1 DRKRNFRTR
10 KIEEQLMENRI
21 QTQPVFGRTKHI
33 HMVGIGGIGM
43 SGMAE
48 ILIQRGYKVTG
59 SDGASNET
67 TDRLKEL
74 GATIYQGHAPENI
87 EGADVVVYTSAVK
100 ATENEET
107 KAALENRIPTI
118 KRAEMLAELMKM
130 KFGIGVAGT
139 HGKTTT
145 TTMIGHVTQDGNY
158 DPTIMVGGKV
168 HSFDKTNAVVGK
180 GDVIVVEADEFDRTF
195 LRLTPSIAIITNI
208 EAEHLDIYDDLED
221 VKGAFIDYAN
231 KVPFYGAVIVCLDDP
246 NVRSILPDLERRII
260 SYGLSPQAQVRAVDI
275 QMNQFTSTFTVMNDD
290 EKLGV
295 ITLKAPGDHNVKN
308 ALAAVATGIELNI
321 DFKLIK
327 QGLERYQGVFR
338 RFQKKVEEQG
348 VMVIDDYAHHPT
360 EVAATLNAAR
370 KGWPDRRIVAVFQ
383 PHLYS
388 RTQDLY
394 KEFGLSFSDAEVLV
408 ITDVYPSREKP
419 IEGVTG
425 KLISDTAEQYGHKNV
440 IYVEDKADVTET
452 LKEISKAGD
461 IIITMG
467 AGDIYKYG
475 EEFANELESGNYKT
489 GAQ

>member
-1 DRKRNFRTR
+1 MSKQF
-10 KIEEQLMENRI
+10 E
-21 QTQPVFGRTKHI
+21 TQPVFGRTRHI

-48 ILIQRGYKVTG
+48 ILIHRGYKVTG
-59 SDGASNET
+59 SDGSLSET
-67 TDRLKEL
+67 TRRLEEL
-74 GATIYQGHAPENI
+74 GATIFEGHAAENI
-87 EGADVVVYTSAVK
+87 EGADVVVFTSAVK
-100 ATENEET
+100 ADENVET
-107 KAALENRIPTI
+107 KAALKKRIPTI

-145 TTMIGHVTQDGNY
+145 TTMIGLVTREGNY

-208 EAEHLDIYDDLED
+208 EAEHLDIYDDLDD

-231 KVPFYGAVIVCLDDP
+231 KVPFYGAVVVCLDDP
-246 NVRSILPDLERRII
+246 NVRSILPHLERRII
-260 SYGLSPQAQVRAVDI
+260 SYGLTPQAKIRATDL
-275 QMNQFTSTFTVMNDD
+275 QMNQFNSTFTVLQDG

-295 ITLKAPGDHNVKN
+295 ITLKAPGEHNVKN
-308 ALAAVATGIELNI
+308 ALAAVATGLELNI

-327 QGLERYQGVFR
+327 QGLENFEGVYR
-338 RFQKKVEEQG
+338 RFQLKYNNG

-360 EVAATLNAAR
+360 EVKATLEAANS
-370 KGWPDRRIVAVFQ
+370 GWPDRRVVAVFQ

-388 RTQDLY
+388 RTQELY
-394 KEFGLSFSDAEVLV
+394 KEFGLSFFDAEVMV
-408 ITDVYPSREKP
+408 VTDVYPSREKP

-425 KLISDTAEQYGHKNV
+425 KLIADTASTYGHRNV
-440 IYVEDKADVTET
+440 VYVEDKNEVHER
-452 LKEISKAGD
+452 LKEIIKPGD

-467 AGDIYKYG
+467 AGDIYKSG
-475 EEFANELESGNYKT
+475 DKFVEEIESGTFKI
-489 GAQ
+489 AAHD

>member
-1 DRKRNFRTR
+1 
-10 KIEEQLMENRI
+10 MENRI

-290 EKLGV
+290 QKLGV

-394 KEFGLSFSDAEVLV
+394 KEFGLSFSDAEVLL

-425 KLISDTAEQYGHKNV
+425 KLISDTAEQYGHKHV

-489 GAQ
+489 GAK

>member
-1 DRKRNFRTR
+1 
-10 KIEEQLMENRI
+10 MENRI

-246 NVRSILPDLERRII
+246 NARSILPDLERRII

-290 EKLGV
+290 QKLGV

-440 IYVEDKADVTET
+440 IYVEDKADVTAT

>member
-1 DRKRNFRTR
+1 
-10 KIEEQLMENRI
+10 MENRI

-48 ILIQRGYKVTG
+48 ILLQRGYKVTG

-74 GATIYQGHAPENI
+74 GAIVHQGHAPENI
-87 EGADVVVYTSAVK
+87 EGADVVVYTSAVN
-100 ATENEET
+100 AHENEET
-107 KAALENRIPTI
+107 KAAIEQRIPTI

-208 EAEHLDIYDDLED
+208 EAEHLDIYDDLDD
-221 VKGAFIDYAN
+221 VKQAFIDYAN
-231 KVPFYGAVIVCLDDP
+231 KVPFYGAVVVCLDDS
-246 NVRSILPDLERRII
+246 NVRSILPQLERRII
-260 SYGLSPQAQVRAVDI
+260 SYGLTPQAQIRAVDI
-275 QMNQFTSTFTVMNDD
+275 QMNKFTSTFTVMNDG

-295 ITLKAPGDHNVKN
+295 ITIKAPGDHNVKN

-327 QGLERYQGVFR
+327 KGLERYEGVFR
-338 RFQKKVEEQG
+338 RFQLKAEEQG
-348 VMVIDDYAHHPT
+348 VIVIDDYAHHPT
-360 EVAATLNAAR
+360 EVQATLSAAH
-370 KGWPDRRIVAVFQ
+370 KGWPERRIVAVFQ

-388 RTQDLY
+388 RTQELY
-394 KEFGLSFSDAEVLV
+394 KEFGLSFFDAEVMV
-408 ITDVYPSREKP
+408 VTDVYPSREKP

-440 IYVEDKADVTET
+440 VYVENKELVTDT
-452 LKEISKAGD
+452 LREIVQPGD

-467 AGDIYKYG
+467 AGDIYKFG
-475 EEFANELESGNYKT
+475 EAFVQELTT
-489 GAQ
+489 GTFKPRKPEDRNAE

>member
-1 DRKRNFRTR
+1 
-10 KIEEQLMENRI
+10 MENRI

-67 TDRLKEL
+67 TDRLKDL
-74 GATIYQGHAPENI
+74 GATIYHGHAPENI

-100 ATENEET
+100 ADENDET
-107 KAALENRIPTI
+107 KAAIENRIPTI

-145 TTMIGHVTQDGNY
+145 TTMIGHVAQDGNY

-180 GDVIVVEADEFDRTF
+180 GDVIIVEADEFDRTF

-246 NVRSILPDLERRII
+246 NVRSILPELERRII
-260 SYGLSPQAQVRAVDI
+260 SYGLSPQAQVRAVDV
-275 QMNQFTSTFTVMNDD
+275 QMNQFTSTFTVMNNDK
-290 EKLGV
+290 KLGV
-295 ITLKAPGDHNVKN
+295 ITLKSPGDHNVNN

-327 QGLERYQGVFR
+327 KGLERYQGVFR
-338 RFQKKVEEQG
+338 RFQKKAEEQG

-370 KGWPDRRIVAVFQ
+370 KGWPDRRVVAVFQ

-394 KEFGLSFSDAEVLV
+394 KEFGLSFSDAEVLI

-425 KLISDTAEQYGHKNV
+425 KLISDIAEKYGHKNV
-440 IYVEDKADVTET
+440 IYVEDKADVTDI

-475 EEFANELESGNYKT
+475 EDFVKELESGNYKPKVS
-489 GAQ
+489 

>member
-1 DRKRNFRTR
+1 
-10 KIEEQLMENRI
+10 MENRI

-275 QMNQFTSTFTVMNDD
+275 KMNQFTSTFTVMNDD
-290 EKLGV
+290 QKLGV

-394 KEFGLSFSDAEVLV
+394 KEFGLSFSDAEVLL

-475 EEFANELESGNYKT
+475 EEFAKELESGNYKT